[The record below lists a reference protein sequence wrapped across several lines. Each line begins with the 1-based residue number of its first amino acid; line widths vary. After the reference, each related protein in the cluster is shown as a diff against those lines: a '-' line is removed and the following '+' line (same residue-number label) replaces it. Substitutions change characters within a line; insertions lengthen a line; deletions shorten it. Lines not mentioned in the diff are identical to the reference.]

1 MSSFEEYNKV
11 DENKPSPGKTSIRL
25 SALNPTVRE
34 RVQKF
39 DVGNDGALS
48 IEEAIQGLVTLQK
61 QSNNYKKMIWFLIPI
76 ICLVLAGTF
85 GTAIL
90 ANNLTKEI
98 NQNGGI
104 LTSKVD
110 NTPIRTVEAVSKDLM
125 YSSLFSEDYNKIT
138 KLHFGG
144 VSLNVNQM
152 YQVNYED
159 GYKSVYVNTDM
170 IYFGLNQTGE
180 YVINYNQG
188 FENNPISHLMYKT
201 VNRTLSD
208 YLMVVDYYRSVL
220 GYQPTFDDINK
231 YTFMYTVSTTKV
243 PQDYSVSDN
252 SDLLSPGIA
261 KISTSRLASL
271 EASDSSPCK
280 DNDSIFPSVC
290 KNKPCYE
297 CTFHNDD
304 KGNGLPSQWQVCTS
318 VLLSADYLSG
328 CHRAN

>member
-11 DENKPSPGKTSIRL
+11 DENKPSPGKTNIRL
-25 SALNPTVRE
+25 SVLNPTVRE

-110 NTPIRTVEAVSKDLM
+110 NTPIRTVQAVSKDLM
-125 YSSLFSEDYNKIT
+125 YSSFFSQDYYQIT
-138 KLHFGG
+138 NLHYGNMN
-144 VSLNVNQM
+144 LKVNNIL
-152 YQVNYED
+152 QVNTED
-159 GYKSVYVNTDM
+159 DNKSVYVNTDM
-170 IYFGLNQTGE
+170 LYFGLNQTGN
-180 YVINYNQG
+180 YFINYNSG
-188 FENNPISHLMYKT
+188 FENNPIAQFMYQT
-201 VNRTLSD
+201 INSSLSD
-208 YLMVVDYYRSVL
+208 YLMVVNYYSSVL
-220 GYQPTFDDINK
+220 GYQPNFDDINK

-252 SDLLSPGIA
+252 SDLLSPGIS
-261 KISTSRLASL
+261 KMFTSRMASID
-271 EASDSSPCK
+271 SDSGSSPCDSDMYK
-280 DNDSIFPSVC
+280 DVC
-290 KNKPCYE
+290 DEKRCWE
-297 CTFHNDD
+297 CTWSSGQTTFKTCAVGADRY
-304 KGNGLPSQWQVCTS
+304 SS
-318 VLLSADYLSG
+318 SALSDCKRS
-328 CHRAN
+328 N